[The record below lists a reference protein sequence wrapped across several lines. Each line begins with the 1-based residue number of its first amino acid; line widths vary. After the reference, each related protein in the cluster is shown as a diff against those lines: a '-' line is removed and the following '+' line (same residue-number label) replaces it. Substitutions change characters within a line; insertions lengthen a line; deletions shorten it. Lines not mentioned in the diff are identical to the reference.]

1 MAKSRTIRF
10 ADDKED
16 SKQESENKEK
26 DMEKEKEKDRDMAK
40 VKPTTLQQK
49 MLAMAGQDIDQFMR
63 EMEVVHKK
71 RETERAQ
78 DLNARLSLLEMENE
92 SNAKSNSGNK
102 SSNKGDDE
110 ELEPPGASDHMSNQ
124 GHTSHSHTQHTQQHA
139 MPPMGMPPP
148 PLLYRPPPPPL
159 HLRMPPPPPPRIGL
173 RLPPGNCHLIVLK
186 FYFKT

>member
-1 MAKSRTIRF
+1 
-10 ADDKED
+10 
-16 SKQESENKEK
+16 
-26 DMEKEKEKDRDMAK
+26 MEKEKEKDRDMVK

-78 DLNARLSLLEMENE
+78 DLNARLSLLEAEND
-92 SNAKSNSGNK
+92 SNSKSNNNK
-102 SSNKGDDE
+102 SNNKGDDE
-110 ELEPPGASDHMSNQ
+110 ELEPPGASDHLS
-124 GHTSHSHTQHTQQHA
+124 GHGQHASHPHTQHTQQHV
-139 MPPMGMPPP
+139 MPPMGIPPP

-173 RLPPGNCHLIVLK
+173 RLPPG
-186 FYFKT
+186 

>member
-1 MAKSRTIRF
+1 MV
-10 ADDKED
+10 
-16 SKQESENKEK
+16 
-26 DMEKEKEKDRDMAK
+26 K

-78 DLNARLSLLEMENE
+78 DLNARLSLLETENE
-92 SNAKSNSGNK
+92 PNAKSSNNK
-102 SSNKGDDE
+102 SNSNKREDE
-110 ELEPPGASDHMSNQ
+110 EIEPPGASEHLS
-124 GHTSHSHTQHTQQHA
+124 SHGQHASHPHAQHAQQHGT

-173 RLPPGNCHLIVLK
+173 RLPPGAILK
-186 FYFKT
+186 FFFAFYFFTLKSITFNRNSAYIN

>member
-1 MAKSRTIRF
+1 MKDPPAKSRTIRF
-10 ADDKED
+10 ADDKEGG
-16 SKQESENKEK
+16 KQESENKEK
-26 DMEKEKEKDRDMAK
+26 DMEKEKDRDMAK

-78 DLNARLSLLEMENE
+78 DLNARLSLLDTEND
-92 SNAKSNSGNK
+92 SNAKSNSNK

-110 ELEPPGASDHMSNQ
+110 ELEPPGASDHLSSHGQ
-124 GHTSHSHTQHTQQHA
+124 HTSHPHAQQHT
-139 MPPMGMPPP
+139 MPPMGLPPP

-173 RLPPGNCHLIVLK
+173 RLPPGN
-186 FYFKT
+186 